1 MESQENESDD
11 DMDED
16 LDDGGAGDLLNQ
28 NEMKRELIQAIL
40 DERAEYEILKRQN
53 EELQR
58 KIILSETTKSEQY
71 A

>member
-58 KIILSETTKSEQY
+58 KIILSETTKSE
-71 A
+71 